1 MTKKLLLAAAA
12 AGVMAFAGAASAGTL
27 SNSSIGAVSLN
38 DSGTG
43 ALKTYTVASE
53 VTDPV
58 AGTPSASGV
67 VTLRNKLTN
76 AATVNAGATVNYVVK
91 FTLAGNA
98 KFAGTPTLTVYD
110 NAGTPAVI
118 TAGVSTQ
125 NISPAG
131 GGSVEYLVTFNP
143 ATSTTISAFQLSGV
157 TLAVAAEGDVSVSS
171 TVEQAAG
178 GSFVTIDTMAAT
190 KIVQYKAALAAPTVA
205 TQNVL
210 AGLPDFKAFKAAATN
225 PATLTNAVSGATGLF
240 RTATATG
247 FSFSLNTGD
256 FHRDLLGVTGAV
268 APALNSK
275 ISAASEIIDT
285 AIVTVTGTN
294 LDKLS
299 PKVGGVA
306 PSTGATATSASF
318 ALAAGTLAANFAL
331 EEPSTAADRVVLQ
344 AGSYTGTY
352 LPTYKT
358 GFTAPTSP
366 VSLGS
371 LLNVTL
377 DGTNFTAP
385 WFTLNNANNT
395 AFLRLAN
402 NGSTATGPVFVEL
415 KAHNGTAA
423 PTTARVKVADSIAS
437 NGVFQ
442 ITGPELATLFGSN
455 AQNGDLQVTIQG
467 DGNVISG
474 KVRVRNATG
483 ALSEQS
489 LGNLGAGN

>member
-27 SNSSIGAVSLN
+27 SNSSIGTVSLN
-38 DSGTG
+38 GGNNG
-43 ALKTYTVASE
+43 ALTTYTVASE

-58 AGTPSASGV
+58 AGTPSASGAV
-67 VTLRNKLTN
+67 VLRNKLTN

-98 KFAGTPTLTVYD
+98 KFAGTPALKVFD
-110 NAGTPAVI
+110 GADPAVEI
-118 TAGVSTQ
+118 TTNVSKQ

-131 GGSVEYLVTFNP
+131 GGSVEFLVTFSPSSP
-143 ATSTTISAFQLSGV
+143 ATIGAFELGGV
-157 TLAVAAEGDVSVSS
+157 TLAVASEGDVSVSS

-210 AGLPDFKAFKAAATN
+210 AGLPDFKAFKAASANT
-225 PATLTNAVSGATGLF
+225 ATLADAISGSTTLF
-240 RTATATG
+240 RKATATG
-247 FSFSLNTGD
+247 FSIALNNDT
-256 FHRDLLGVTGAV
+256 FHKDLLGV
-268 APALNSK
+268 
-275 ISAASEIIDT
+275 AASSITAASDIIDT

-306 PSTGATATSASF
+306 PATGSTATTASF
-318 ALAAGTLAANFAL
+318 ALPTGTLSANFAL
-331 EEPSTAADRVVLQ
+331 EQSATAADRVVLQ

-352 LPTYKT
+352 LPTYKS
-358 GFTAPTSP
+358 GFTAPTSA

-371 LLNVTL
+371 LLNVSL

-402 NGSTATGPVFVEL
+402 NGSTVTGPVFVEL

-423 PTTARVKVADSIAS
+423 PTTARVKVADSIAP

-489 LGNLGAGN
+489 LGNLVGAH

>member
-27 SNSSIGAVSLN
+27 SNSSIGTVSLN
-38 DSGTG
+38 GGTNG
-43 ALKTYTVASE
+43 ALTTYTVASE

-110 NAGTPAVI
+110 NASNPAVI
-118 TAGVSTQ
+118 STGVSTQ

-131 GGSVEYLVTFNP
+131 GGSVEYLVTFAP
-143 ATSTTISAFQLSGV
+143 GATSATIGAFELGGV
-157 TLAVAAEGDVSVSS
+157 TLAVSAEGDVSVSS

-423 PTTARVKVADSIAS
+423 PTTARVKVADSIAP

-442 ITGPELATLFGSN
+442 ITGPELATLLGSN
-455 AQNGDLQVTIQG
+455 AQNGDLAVTIQG

-483 ALSEQS
+483 ALSESS
-489 LGNLGAGN
+489 LGNLN

>member
-1 MTKKLLLAAAA
+1 MGTHIQMTKKILLAAAA
-12 AGVMAFAGAASAGTL
+12 VGAMAFAGAASAGTL
-27 SNSSIGAVSLN
+27 SNSTIGTVSLN

-58 AGTPSASGV
+58 AGTPNASGV

-76 AATVNAGATVNYVVK
+76 PATVNAGATVNYVVK

-143 ATSTTISAFQLSGV
+143 ATSTTIGAFELGGV
-157 TLAVAAEGDVSVSS
+157 TLAVSAEGDINVSS
-171 TVEQAAG
+171 VVEQAAG

-190 KIVQYKAALAAPTVA
+190 KIVQYKAALAAPAVV

-210 AGLPDFKAFKAAATN
+210 AGLPDFKAFKQATTN
-225 PATLTNAVSGATGLF
+225 PASLSNPLSGSTTLS
-240 RTATATG
+240 RTATASG
-247 FSFSLNTGD
+247 FSIALNSGT
-256 FHRDLLGVTGAV
+256 FHRDLLG
-268 APALNSK
+268 
-275 ISAASEIIDT
+275 AAGSTIAAAGDIIDT

-306 PSTGATATSASF
+306 ATAGATATSASF
-318 ALAAGTLAANFAL
+318 GLATGTLSANFAL
-331 EEPSTAADRVVLQ
+331 EEAATAADRVVLQ
-344 AGSYTGTY
+344 AGNYTGAY
-352 LPTYKT
+352 LPTYKS
-358 GFTAPTSP
+358 GFTSPTTAA
-366 VSLGS
+366 SLGA

-377 DGTNFTAP
+377 DGTNFMAP

-402 NGSTATGPVFVEL
+402 NGSTPTGPVFVEL
-415 KAHNGTAA
+415 KAHNGTTA
-423 PTTARVKVADSIAS
+423 PTTARVKVADSIAP

-442 ITGPELATLFGSN
+442 ITGPELAALFGGN

-489 LGNLGAGN
+489 LGNLGN